1 MIRASLPWVMAKS
14 TRKPA
19 MAQDQ
24 LHMAKELLFPFIRK
38 LITRRTALS
47 IAPLPTGNLR
57 RRKRA

>member
-24 LHMAKELLFPFIRK
+24 LHMAKELQK
-38 LITRRTALS
+38 KKKDDSGSQAWEMHCATMETRR
-47 IAPLPTGNLR
+47 GN
-57 RRKRA
+57 AGA

>member
-24 LHMAKELLFPFIRK
+24 LHMAKELQTFIFTVCSFGGHT
-38 LITRRTALS
+38 L
-47 IAPLPTGNLR
+47 LPGH
-57 RRKRA
+57 